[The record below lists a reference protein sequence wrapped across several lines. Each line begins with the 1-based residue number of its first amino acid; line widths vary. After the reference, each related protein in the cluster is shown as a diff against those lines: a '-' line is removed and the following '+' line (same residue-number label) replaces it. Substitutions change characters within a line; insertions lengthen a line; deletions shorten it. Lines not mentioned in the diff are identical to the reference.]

1 MYICKLVDTNVF
13 VIFVL
18 VPSKLLAIT
27 VNLTL
32 QGMNETTFI
41 DLKPILKQ
49 AIADANNVPVTS
61 VDAAFIEMTKAISSD
76 EDPSNLTL
84 NDIRAV
90 IKVTIKPMNIE
101 EETNVL
107 DNLNENTESFLSK
120 IKTALA
126 QHNVNVLSMSEVER
140 TKGKFEI
147 IFVFFS
153 VQI

>member
-1 MYICKLVDTNVF
+1 MYIFKLVDSNVF
-13 VIFVL
+13 DIL
-18 VPSKLLAIT
+18 VPSKLLAIS

-49 AIADANNVPVTS
+49 AIADANNVPLSS
-61 VDAAFIEMTKAISSD
+61 VDAAFIETTKAVSSD
-76 EDPSNLTL
+76 EDPSNRTL

-107 DNLNENTESFLSK
+107 DNLNENTEPFLSK
-120 IKTALA
+120 IKPVLA
-126 QHNVNVLSMSEVER
+126 AHNVNVLSMSKVER
-140 TKGKFEI
+140 ISRKL
-147 IFVFFS
+147 VL
-153 VQI
+153 

>member
-1 MYICKLVDTNVF
+1 MYIFKLVDSNVF
-13 VIFVL
+13 DIL
-18 VPSKLLAIT
+18 VPSKLLAIS

-49 AIADANNVPVTS
+49 AIADANNVPLSS
-61 VDAAFIEMTKAISSD
+61 VDAAFIEMTKAVSSD
-76 EDPSNLTL
+76 EDPSNRTL

-107 DNLNENTESFLSK
+107 DNLNENTEPFLSK
-120 IKTALA
+120 IKPVLA
-126 QHNVNVLSMSEVER
+126 AHNVNVLSMSKVER
-140 TKGKFEI
+140 ISGKL
-147 IFVFFS
+147 VL
-153 VQI
+153 

>member
-1 MYICKLVDTNVF
+1 MVDRNIF
-13 VIFVL
+13 DKFVL
-18 VPSKLLAIT
+18 VPSKLLGIS

-32 QGMNETTFI
+32 QGMNETTFNE
-41 DLKPILKQ
+41 LKPILKQ
-49 AIADANNVPVTS
+49 AIADANNVPLSS
-61 VDAAFIEMTKAISSD
+61 VDAAFIEMAKAISSE

-126 QHNVNVLSMSEVER
+126 QHNVTVLSMSEVER
-140 TKGKFEI
+140 TSGKLGL
-147 IFVFFS
+147 
-153 VQI
+153 

>member
-1 MYICKLVDTNVF
+1 MYIFKLVDSNVF
-13 VIFVL
+13 DIL
-18 VPSKLLAIT
+18 VPSKLLAIS

-49 AIADANNVPVTS
+49 AIADANNVPLSS
-61 VDAAFIEMTKAISSD
+61 VDAAFIETTKAVSSD
-76 EDPSNLTL
+76 EDPSNRTL

-107 DNLNENTESFLSK
+107 DNLNENTEPFLSK
-120 IKTALA
+120 IKPVLA
-126 QHNVNVLSMSEVER
+126 AHNVNVLSMSKVER
-140 TKGKFEI
+140 ISGKL
-147 IFVFFS
+147 VL
-153 VQI
+153 

>member
-1 MYICKLVDTNVF
+1 MYICKLVDTNIF
-13 VIFVL
+13 AIFVL

-49 AIADANNVPVTS
+49 AIADANNVPLSS
-61 VDAAFIEMTKAISSD
+61 VDAAFIEMTKAVSSD
-76 EDPSNLTL
+76 EDPSNRTL

-101 EETNVL
+101 QETKVL
-107 DNLNENTESFLSK
+107 DNLNENTEPFLSE
-120 IKTALA
+120 IKPVLA
-126 QHNVNVLSMSEVER
+126 AHNVNVLSMSKVER
-140 TKGKFEI
+140 ISGKL
-147 IFVFFS
+147 VL
-153 VQI
+153 